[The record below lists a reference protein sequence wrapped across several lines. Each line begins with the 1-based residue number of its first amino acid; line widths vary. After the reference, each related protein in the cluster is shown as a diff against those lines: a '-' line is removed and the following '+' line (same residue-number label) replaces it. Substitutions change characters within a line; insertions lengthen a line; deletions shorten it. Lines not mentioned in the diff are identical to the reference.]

1 MKTNTNKIEEWLA
14 INAPGSREALC
25 YKTGIGFYTLK
36 RILKGDKQ
44 ATRAEMAIIAKVTGM
59 NLEELIIEDTQS
71 IA

>member
-1 MKTNTNKIEEWLA
+1 MKTNINKIEEWLA
-14 INAPGSREALC
+14 ITAPGSREALC

-44 ATRAEMAIIAKVTGM
+44 ATRAELAIIAKVTGM
-59 NLEELIIEDTQS
+59 DLEELILEDSQS

>member
-1 MKTNTNKIEEWLA
+1 M
-14 INAPGSREALC
+14 PGSREALC

-44 ATRAEMAIIAKVTGM
+44 ATRAELAIIAKVTGM
-59 NLEELIIEDTQS
+59 DLEDLILEDSQS